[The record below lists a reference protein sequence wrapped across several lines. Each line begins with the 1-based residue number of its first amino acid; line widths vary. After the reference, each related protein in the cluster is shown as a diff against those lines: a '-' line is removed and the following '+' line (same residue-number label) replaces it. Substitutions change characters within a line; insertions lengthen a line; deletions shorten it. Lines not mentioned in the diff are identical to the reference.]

1 MALRPILIYP
11 DAKLRQVSQQAS
23 HPGSLR
29 DLVQDMADTMYAAN
43 GAGLAAIQ
51 VGEPVRLFIID
62 APIAGGTEQDPPLV
76 FFNPEFVE
84 LSAEKETADEGCL
97 SFPGIYVPVERSLRA
112 HIRAMDLEGNVFEMK
127 GEKLLARAMQHEMDH
142 LDAKLLADY
151 VGRIKRQIITRKL
164 ARSAAAS

>member
-11 DAKLRQVSQQAS
+11 DPKLRQATQQVA
-23 HPGSLR
+23 HPASLR
-29 DLVQDMADTMYAAN
+29 ALVQDMADTMYAAS

-76 FFNPEFVE
+76 FFNPEFIE
-84 LSAEKETADEGCL
+84 LSSEKETGDEGCL
-97 SFPGIYVPVERSLRA
+97 SFPGIYVPIQRSLRA

-127 GEKLLARAMQHEMDH
+127 GEKLFARAMQHEMDH
-142 LDAKLLADY
+142 LNAKLLADY
-151 VGRIKRQIITRKL
+151 VGRLKRQIITRKL
-164 ARSAAAS
+164 ARTAAAG